1 MTPGKP
7 DTVDD
12 GGRSA
17 SAAQPG
23 AVVVPLGELGFRVS
37 VGDRQIG
44 RFAECSGLAAEY
56 DVTEY
61 VEGGNNGYVHRLRG
75 AVRFPNVTLRRG
87 VTTEDGLLAWF
98 YAVEKARDR
107 PTLSIALH
115 DQRGRSIR
123 TFDLKAALPVRWTG
137 PSVSAGGNGAATES
151 LEIAH
156 LGFI

>member
-1 MTPGKP
+1 MTAGAPN
-7 DTVDD
+7 TV
-12 GGRSA
+12 GSGASSA

-61 VEGGNNGYVHRLRG
+61 AEGGNNAFVHRLRG

-98 YAVEKARDR
+98 YTVERSADR
-107 PTLSIALH
+107 PELTIALH
-115 DQRGRSIR
+115 DQLGNAIR
-123 TFDLKAALPVRWTG
+123 RFDLKSALPVRWTG
-137 PSVSAGGNGAATES
+137 PSVAAGGNGAATES